1 MFMEWIARY
10 EQQQEKKA
18 LKNKMNKVRSE
29 LVKAIDKNDHIKRD
43 ELISLYFTYL
53 AEFEKN

>member
-1 MFMEWIARY
+1 MEWIARY